1 VRIHRNCLVARSAI
15 AGFEKGGEEGES
27 GWLMIVNGLQER
39 LPISRRQMG
48 IVKEYRK

>member
-27 GWLMIVNGLQER
+27 GWMMILKGLAER
-39 LPISRRQMG
+39 LPISRRQFG
-48 IVKEYRK
+48 IVKEYGK